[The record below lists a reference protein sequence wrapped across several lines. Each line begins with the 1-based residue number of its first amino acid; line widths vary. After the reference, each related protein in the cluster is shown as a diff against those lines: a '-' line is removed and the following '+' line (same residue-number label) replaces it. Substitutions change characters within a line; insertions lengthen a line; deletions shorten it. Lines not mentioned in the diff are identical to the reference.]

1 MCNKTHWR
9 NRCATHKAIWGLL
22 GTLFFCMPA
31 VAGNLVTVPM
41 EDVRNELNAPN
52 ATSQGAMLLAFDEP
66 GPIPKQLLVGAPTSP
81 SPGVGSFVGRVVRH
95 LLASNGVWSAAPNLV
110 TPPLGDSSQA
120 YFGISADRFG
130 DRHMIAQSSP
140 PAAAIYEAL
149 AFQQSL
155 VPGLQ
160 SPGTA
165 EGVVATATFGSFAA
179 VGVPFDQG
187 DQGRVHLWRFN
198 GSTWVPGQV
207 LDSGANAETGGRFG
221 AAVDMSEDMLLIG
234 TPGEAVRGRVYVYRF
249 NVASQ
254 QWENSGELPIPSIY
268 ANNVAAKFG
277 FSLMIDRIR
286 GTRALVGAPGAKWSN
301 RTQVTGGASSF
312 DYAPGATLGWVSG
325 NLYSPDDW
333 LNAHQFGFDLDLR
346 DGHALISDIDYQQ
359 SNGANTT
366 LGAVFGFDLDVPPTA
381 PVVRVYRYERPPTG
395 PNNLFGYA
403 VRIFGE
409 NVVVGAPVD
418 LNSSGTGIQGVVYEF
433 AGPGVFANG
442 FE

>member
-1 MCNKTHWR
+1 MCKKTQFSGGR
-9 NRCATHKAIWGLL
+9 AISKAIWGVL
-22 GTLFFCMPA
+22 GVLCCCLPV
-31 VAGNLVTVPM
+31 VAGNLVTVSM
-41 EDVRNELNAPN
+41 EDVRNELSAPG
-52 ATSQGAMLLAFDEP
+52 ATGQGAMLLAFDQP

-81 SPGVGSFVGRVVRH
+81 SPGAGAFVGRVVRQ
-95 LLASNGVWSAAPNLV
+95 LLASNGVWSAAPSLL

-130 DRHMIAQSSP
+130 ERHMIGQSSP
-140 PAAAIYEAL
+140 PAAAVYEAL

-155 VPGLQ
+155 VPSLQ

-165 EGVVATATFGSFAA
+165 EGVVATATFGGFAA
-179 VGVPFDQG
+179 VGVPFDQN

-207 LDSGANAETGGRFG
+207 LSSGANAETGGRFG
-221 AAVDMSEDMLLIG
+221 AAIDMSEDMLLIG
-234 TPGEAVRGRVYVYRF
+234 APGEAVRGRVYVYRF
-249 NVASQ
+249 NMASQ
-254 QWENSGELPIPSIY
+254 QWENAGELPVPSIY
-268 ANNVAAKFG
+268 ASNVAAKFG
-277 FSLMIDRIR
+277 FSLMIDRSR

-312 DYAPGATLGWVSG
+312 DLAPGTALGWVSG

-346 DGHALISDIDYQQ
+346 DGQALISDIDYQQ
-359 SNGANTT
+359 SNGANPTR
-366 LGAVFGFDLDVPPTA
+366 GAVFGFDLDVPQNA
-381 PVVRVYRYERPPTG
+381 PVVRVYRYQRPPTA

-403 VRIFGE
+403 VRFFGE

-418 LNSSGTGIQGVVYEF
+418 LNSSGTGFQGVVYEF

-442 FE
+442 YE